1 MYIDKTA
8 GLLYNCKA
16 LCFTALSG
24 GIAMAMKNLKI
35 SLLLDFYGAILTDKQ
50 RESLELYYNEDLSLA
65 EIAEIA
71 QISRQGVRDNIKRGE
86 SILLEMEEKLGFF
99 EKYSDLDE
107 VMEQLTNL
115 AENIKD
121 VNSIHFKSREVLDFC
136 NDIITITKGCR
147 ARGEV
152 DGI

>member
-1 MYIDKTA
+1 
-8 GLLYNCKA
+8 
-16 LCFTALSG
+16 
-24 GIAMAMKNLKI
+24 MAMKNLKI
-35 SLLLDFYGAILTDKQ
+35 SLLLDFYGAILTEKQ

-86 SILLEMEEKLGFF
+86 NILLEMEEKLGFF

-107 VMEQLTNL
+107 IMEQLTNL

-121 VNSIHFKSREVLDFC
+121 INTFHYKSREVLDFC
-136 NDIITITKGCR
+136 NDIIAITKECR
-147 ARGEV
+147 TRGEAN
-152 DGI
+152 GI

>member
-1 MYIDKTA
+1 
-8 GLLYNCKA
+8 
-16 LCFTALSG
+16 
-24 GIAMAMKNLKI
+24 MAMKNLKI

-71 QISRQGVRDNIKRGE
+71 SISRQGVRDNIKRGE

-99 EKYSDLDE
+99 EKYADLDE
-107 VMEQLTNL
+107 IMEQLTNL

-121 VNSIHFKSREVLDFC
+121 INSFHFKSREVQDFC
-136 NDIITITKGCR
+136 NDIITIAKECR
-147 ARGEV
+147 SRGEV

>member
-1 MYIDKTA
+1 
-8 GLLYNCKA
+8 
-16 LCFTALSG
+16 
-24 GIAMAMKNLKI
+24 MKNLKI

-71 QISRQGVRDNIKRGE
+71 SISRQGVRDNIKRGE

-99 EKYSDLDE
+99 EQYADLDE
-107 VMEQLTNL
+107 IMEQLTNL

-121 VNSIHFKSREVLDFC
+121 INSFHFKSREVQDFC
-136 NDIITITKGCR
+136 NDIINITKECR
-147 ARGEV
+147 SRGEV

>member
-1 MYIDKTA
+1 
-8 GLLYNCKA
+8 
-16 LCFTALSG
+16 
-24 GIAMAMKNLKI
+24 MAMKNLKI
-35 SLLLDFYGAILTDKQ
+35 SLLLDFYGAILTEKQ

-86 SILLEMEEKLGFF
+86 NILLEMEEKLGFF
-99 EKYSDLDE
+99 EKYADLDE

-115 AENIKD
+115 AENIKA
-121 VNSIHFKSREVLDFC
+121 VNTMRINSREVLDFC
-136 NDIITITKGCR
+136 NDIITITKEYHT
-147 ARGEV
+147 RGEA

>member
-1 MYIDKTA
+1 
-8 GLLYNCKA
+8 
-16 LCFTALSG
+16 
-24 GIAMAMKNLKI
+24 MAMKNLKI
-35 SLLLDFYGAILTDKQ
+35 SLLLDFYGAILTEKQ

-86 SILLEMEEKLGFF
+86 NILLEMEEKLGFF
-99 EKYSDLDE
+99 EKYADLDE

-121 VNSIHFKSREVLDFC
+121 VNAIHYKSREILDFC
-136 NDIITITKGCR
+136 NDILNITKECR
-147 ARGEV
+147 TRGEA

>member
-1 MYIDKTA
+1 
-8 GLLYNCKA
+8 
-16 LCFTALSG
+16 
-24 GIAMAMKNLKI
+24 MAMKNLKI
-35 SLLLDFYGAILTDKQ
+35 SLLLDFYGAILTEKQ

-86 SILLEMEEKLGFF
+86 NILLEMEEKLGFF

-107 VMEQLTNL
+107 IMEQLTNL

-121 VNSIHFKSREVLDFC
+121 INTFHYKSREVLDFC
-136 NDIITITKGCR
+136 NDIITITKECR
-147 ARGEV
+147 ARGEAN
-152 DGI
+152 GI

>member
-1 MYIDKTA
+1 
-8 GLLYNCKA
+8 
-16 LCFTALSG
+16 
-24 GIAMAMKNLKI
+24 MAMKNLKI
-35 SLLLDFYGAILTDKQ
+35 SLLLDFYGAILTEKQ

-86 SILLEMEEKLGFF
+86 NILLEMEEKLGFF
-99 EKYSDLDE
+99 EKYADLDE

-121 VNSIHFKSREVLDFC
+121 VNAINYKSSEILDFC
-136 NDIITITKGCR
+136 NDILNITKEYR
-147 ARGEV
+147 TRGEA

>member
-1 MYIDKTA
+1 
-8 GLLYNCKA
+8 
-16 LCFTALSG
+16 
-24 GIAMAMKNLKI
+24 MAMKNLKI
-35 SLLLDFYGAILTDKQ
+35 SLLLDFYGAILTEKQ

-86 SILLEMEEKLGFF
+86 NILLEMEEKLGFF
-99 EKYSDLDE
+99 EKYADLDE

-115 AENIKD
+115 AENIKA
-121 VNSIHFKSREVLDFC
+121 VNSMHFNSREVLDFC
-136 NDIITITKGCR
+136 NDIITITKECH
-147 ARGEV
+147 ARGES

>member
-1 MYIDKTA
+1 
-8 GLLYNCKA
+8 
-16 LCFTALSG
+16 
-24 GIAMAMKNLKI
+24 MAMKNLKI

-71 QISRQGVRDNIKRGE
+71 HISRQGVRDNIKRGE
-86 SILLEMEEKLGFF
+86 NILLEMESKLGFF
-99 EKYSDLDE
+99 EKYADLDE
-107 VMEQLTNL
+107 VMEQITNL

-121 VNSIHFKSREVLDFC
+121 VNSTHFKSRELNEFC
-136 NDIITITKGCR
+136 SDIISITKNHSP
-147 ARGEV
+147 RGEA

>member
-1 MYIDKTA
+1 
-8 GLLYNCKA
+8 
-16 LCFTALSG
+16 
-24 GIAMAMKNLKI
+24 MAMKNLKI
-35 SLLLDFYGAILTDKQ
+35 SLLLDFYGAILTEKQ

-86 SILLEMEEKLGFF
+86 NILLEMEEKLGFF

-107 VMEQLTNL
+107 VMEQITNL

-121 VNSIHFKSREVLDFC
+121 VNSIRLKSREVQDFC
-136 NDIITITKGCR
+136 NDIVTITKECR

-152 DGI
+152 NGI

>member
-1 MYIDKTA
+1 
-8 GLLYNCKA
+8 
-16 LCFTALSG
+16 
-24 GIAMAMKNLKI
+24 MAMKNLKI

-71 QISRQGVRDNIKRGE
+71 SISRQGVRDNIKRGE

-99 EKYSDLDE
+99 RKYADLDE
-107 VMEQLTNL
+107 IMEQLTNL

-121 VNSIHFKSREVLDFC
+121 VNSIHYKSREIFEFC
-136 NDIITITKGCR
+136 SDIINITKECR
-147 ARGEV
+147 SRGET

>member
-1 MYIDKTA
+1 
-8 GLLYNCKA
+8 
-16 LCFTALSG
+16 
-24 GIAMAMKNLKI
+24 MAMKNLKI
-35 SLLLDFYGAILTDKQ
+35 SLLLDFYGAILTEKQ

-86 SILLEMEEKLGFF
+86 NILLEMEEKLHFF

-107 VMEQLTNL
+107 IMEQLTNL
-115 AENIKD
+115 TENIKD
-121 VNSIHFKSREVLDFC
+121 VNSIHFKSREIFDFC
-136 NDIITITKGCR
+136 NDILEITKQCR
-147 ARGEV
+147 TRGEN

>member
-1 MYIDKTA
+1 
-8 GLLYNCKA
+8 
-16 LCFTALSG
+16 
-24 GIAMAMKNLKI
+24 MAMKNLKI
-35 SLLLDFYGAILTDKQ
+35 SLLLDFYGAILTEKQ

-86 SILLEMEEKLGFF
+86 NILLDMEEKLGFF

-107 VMEQLTNL
+107 VMEQITNL

-121 VNSIHFKSREVLDFC
+121 VNSIRFKSREVLDFC
-136 NDIITITKGCR
+136 NDIVTITKECR

-152 DGI
+152 NGI

>member
-1 MYIDKTA
+1 
-8 GLLYNCKA
+8 
-16 LCFTALSG
+16 
-24 GIAMAMKNLKI
+24 MAMKNLKI
-35 SLLLDFYGAILTDKQ
+35 SLLLDFYGAILTEKQ

-99 EKYSDLDE
+99 NKYSDLDE

-136 NDIITITKGCR
+136 NDIITITKECR